1 LLLWHH
7 FFDALADVDFAG
19 EIMEVYSKEI
29 QVGNIIIELSIQD
42 IDGTKRVVLTA
53 KDDQNRRLWRTP
65 ILDNGSV
72 KTYDNS
78 EDALADA
85 ERKVA
90 SL

>member
-1 LLLWHH
+1 MH
-7 FFDALADVDFAG
+7 LADVDFAG

-65 ILDNGSV
+65 ILHNGSV
-72 KTYDNS
+72 KTYENS

>member
-1 LLLWHH
+1 MH
-7 FFDALADVDFAG
+7 LADVDFAG